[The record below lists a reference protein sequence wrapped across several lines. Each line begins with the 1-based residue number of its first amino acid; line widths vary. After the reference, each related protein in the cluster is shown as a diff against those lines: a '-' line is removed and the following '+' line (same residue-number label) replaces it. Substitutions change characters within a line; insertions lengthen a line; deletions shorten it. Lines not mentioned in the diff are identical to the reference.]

1 MSSKG
6 VWIMGMDHGVWIAC
20 GTGVWIGT
28 LHFEPQPYIYIY
40 IILYI
45 ILRNTLPNQNQ
56 FDGPVTGPDELPKIY
71 VHSRFAYL
79 CLTKQALFAHANVA
93 CHKWIS
99 QLRMSV
105 TKFGSILL
113 QQKNVSHWESLS
125 WIASISGGHCALTKK
140 SVTLRTSVLKASILG
155 ALCPKQKRVLHWQ
168 PLS

>member
-1 MSSKG
+1 
-6 VWIMGMDHGVWIAC
+6 MDHGYGSWGMDRMWYRGMDRNLTFWAAA
-20 GTGVWIGT
+20 
-28 LHFEPQPYIYIY
+28 IYIY

-140 SVTLRTSVLKASILG
+140 KCHIENICAKGIHFGGTL
-155 ALCPKQKRVLHWQ
+155 P
-168 PLS
+168 

>member
-28 LHFEPQPYIYIY
+28 LHFEPQPYIY

-93 CHKWIS
+93 CHK
-99 QLRMSV
+99 
-105 TKFGSILL
+105 
-113 QQKNVSHWESLS
+113 
-125 WIASISGGHCALTKK
+125 
-140 SVTLRTSVLKASILG
+140 
-155 ALCPKQKRVLHWQ
+155 
-168 PLS
+168 